1 MMQIRLRSSSWV
13 ESWQVKHTLKKFAF
27 QKNGDI
33 YVYEQITAY
42 DPVTKKTVAQQKTLK
57 GKILAGTDVLVP
69 TRP

>member
-1 MMQIRLRSSSWV
+1 MGRELTGQTHVGKVYVR
-13 ESWQVKHTLKKFAF
+13 

-33 YVYEQITAY
+33 YVYERITAY
-42 DPVTKKTVAQQKTLK
+42 GPVTKKTVAQQKTLK

>member
-13 ESWQVKHTLKKFAF
+13 ESCQV
-27 QKNGDI
+27 KNGDI

-57 GKILAGTDVLVP
+57 GKILVGTDVLVP

>member
-1 MMQIRLRSSSWV
+1 MGRELTGQTHV
-13 ESWQVKHTLKKFAF
+13 EEVRVSE
-27 QKNGDI
+27 NGDI